1 VRVSLQTRGQQP
13 FEMGPM
19 PPAQVDSTGRFTI
32 TGVSPGRYV
41 LQANAP
47 ANDVA
52 GGRGGG
58 AAGSAVSTGQ
68 PVAVIGGRAQGAG
81 QAGTT
86 AQPAQWVLKSAMV
99 GSTDALDFPFEVGP
113 NAQVAGVTLTF
124 TDRTQE
130 LSGTLQDAMGRP
142 TSDFTIIVFPAD
154 TAYWVPQSRR
164 IQSARPDTTGKFSI
178 RGLPPGNYRL
188 TAVTDVETGEWFD
201 PNFLNQLVGPSMALT
216 LAPGERKT
224 QDLRVAGGL

>member
-1 VRVSLQTRGQQP
+1 
-13 FEMGPM
+13 
-19 PPAQVDSTGRFTI
+19 
-32 TGVSPGRYV
+32 
-41 LQANAP
+41 
-47 ANDVA
+47 
-52 GGRGGG
+52 
-58 AAGSAVSTGQ
+58 
-68 PVAVIGGRAQGAG
+68 
-81 QAGTT
+81 
-86 AQPAQWVLKSAMV
+86 MV

-178 RGLPPGNYRL
+178 RGLPAGNYRL
-188 TAVTDVETGEWFD
+188 TAVTDVEPGEWFD
-201 PNFLNQLVGPSMALT
+201 PNFLNQLMGPSMALT
-216 LAPGERKT
+216 LGAGERKT
-224 QDLRVAGGL
+224 QDLRVAGGQ